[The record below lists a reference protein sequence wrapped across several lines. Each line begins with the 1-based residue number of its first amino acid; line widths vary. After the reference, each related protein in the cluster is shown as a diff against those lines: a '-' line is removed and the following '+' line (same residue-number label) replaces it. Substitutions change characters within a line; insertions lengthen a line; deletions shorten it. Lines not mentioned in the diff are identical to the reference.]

1 MSLPLILETITVA
14 ELLERVRGR
23 RVAGSRLVQI
33 SVTALPEQFELTYSF
48 DREGLLSH
56 LRLLIPADDPRVPSI
71 SGIYACAFLYENEMH
86 DLFNLRVEGMNVDF
100 HGTLYN
106 TTVKYAFSAAKP
118 PPAKK
123 APASAPAGV

>member
-1 MSLPLILETITVA
+1 MSYPPIIETIALA
-14 ELLERVRGR
+14 ELLERVRAR
-23 RVAGSRLVQI
+23 RAAGARLVQV
-33 SVTALPEQFELTYSF
+33 SVTALPEHFELTYSF
-48 DREGLLSH
+48 DRDGILSS
-56 LRLLIPADDPRVPSI
+56 LRLLIPASDPRVPSI

-118 PPAKK
+118 PLAKK